1 MLAVLVT
8 FAIGLILFLYGY
20 FLTRKELGIVSNQ
33 HFHGSTGEKKVFLFI
48 VDALRFDF
56 VAPKASKS
64 CGDDSPFNCLSTI
77 QRLIEEQPNN
87 ALIFRFDA
95 DPPTVTA
102 QRLKGLTVGCFPT
115 FIDAGSNL
123 NSSAISDDNLLFQLR
138 RKFDTS
144 EGEKEGNYM
153 VALGDDTWASLF
165 PRDVFHT
172 THMFDSFNTW
182 DLNTVDDG
190 ILSHLWS
197 FFPQENRNDVPWR
210 LLIAH
215 FLGVD
220 HIGHTHHALHPLM
233 TQRLRLMDTVL
244 AEVLERL
251 PDDGVL
257 LLFGDHG
264 MTLEGEHGGAS
275 DDETQSALFVY
286 SKQPFYSSP
295 NRTNIHR
302 VWNESLGAFHYFSEF
317 SNGSYLRAIPQMDL
331 VPTLSYLL
339 NIPIPYSSVGKV
351 IPEMIYSDI
360 SDTTDGAIWKVVG
373 SLRHN
378 TWQVL
383 RFFLTYQSGEK
394 LEPTMNI
401 VTDMEAFKDDAE
413 AVSALAQIV
422 DALQVQS
429 TTTSTLLPASWLPR
443 LRHLVQQDALH
454 TRCRMTTNGGKA
466 DSCPATGSFESKD
479 DIPISPNELARQY
492 YQLLTDIQ
500 NHAR

>member
-1 MLAVLVT
+1 MMILGVWIT
-8 FAIGLILFLYGY
+8 FATGLILFLYGY
-20 FLTRKELGIVSNQ
+20 FLTRKELSILSNQ
-33 HFHGSTGEKKVFLFI
+33 RFHGSTGEKRLFLFI
-48 VDALRFDF
+48 IDALRFDF
-56 VAPKASKS
+56 VAPQAAKS
-64 CGDDSPFNCLSTI
+64 CGDNSPFNCFSTI
-77 QRLIEEQPNN
+77 QRLLKEQPGNT
-87 ALIFRFDA
+87 LIFRFDA

-123 NSSAISDDNLLFQLR
+123 NSSAISDDNVLFQLR
-138 RKFDTS
+138 RKVDGNM
-144 EGEKEGNYM
+144 GEKEDNRL

-172 THMFDSFNTW
+172 AHMFDSFNTW

-190 ILSHLWS
+190 ILSQLWKFLS
-197 FFPQENRNDVPWR
+197 QESWNNVPWR

-233 TQRLRLMDTVL
+233 TQRLRRMDTVL

-251 PDDGVL
+251 PEDGVL

-286 SKQPFYSSP
+286 SKQPFYSSTK
-295 NRTNIHR
+295 NNNTNVYR
-302 VWNESLGAFHYFSEF
+302 VWNESLGEF
-317 SNGSYLRAIPQMDL
+317 DYYSDFANGAHLRAVPQMDL

-339 NIPIPYSSVGKV
+339 NIPIPFSSVGKV
-351 IPEMIYSDI
+351 IPEMIYDDT
-360 SDTTDGAIWKVVG
+360 SDTTEDGTAMQNVLC

-383 RFFLTYQSGEK
+383 RFFLAYQSGET
-394 LEPTMNI
+394 LDPTKAATGMN
-401 VTDMEAFKDDAE
+401 EFKNDAE
-413 AVSALAQIV
+413 AISALAKIV
-422 DALQVQS
+422 DVLQDQS
-429 TTTSTLLPASWLPR
+429 MSRSTLLPAAWLPR

-454 TRCRMTTNGGKA
+454 TRCHMAAICRSA
-466 DSCPATGSFESKD
+466 GSFKSMD
-479 DIPISPNELARQY
+479 DSPISSNELARQY